1 MPLTFEVLEK
11 DIAGRIGRLKAGDR
25 TVRTPLLLP
34 VINPHL
40 QPVAPAEMKAMGAEG
55 IITNAYIFSRSSE
68 FRDQALSRGLH
79 DLLGFDGLIMTDS
92 GSFQLSVYGD
102 IAITSRETLEFQ
114 KAIGSDIHVPLDIP
128 TPPDA
133 DRARAEADL
142 AITHSREREAREIF
156 GPDAPLAGPVQGGIF
171 EDLRESA
178 GREVGEMG
186 FSFCPIGAVVPLM
199 ESYRYRDL
207 VRIVMAAKRGIPAS
221 SCVHLFGAGH
231 PAMFALAVAMGCDV
245 FDSAAYALYARDRR
259 YLTSSGSY
267 RVDELAELPCSCRVC
282 REYSATELRE
292 SDHIVK
298 LLSLH
303 NLAVSLAEVS
313 TIRQALNDGVLW
325 ELVDDRCRS
334 HPQLLRGY
342 RELLASAGQLAAG
355 DRISKRRFFYR
366 GTESCSRT
374 EVITY
379 QEALPRLP
387 LGETV
392 LIAMDGISRGGYDTT
407 LLFKPPFGPYHP
419 ALHET
424 FPIGQSEIPDW
435 DEAMVARG
443 CEGIR
448 ILAAASPGSLFTVVT
463 PPEWHE
469 LVRESLPGIEVTH
482 GNV

>member
-1 MPLTFEVLEK
+1 
-11 DIAGRIGRLKAGDR
+11 
-25 TVRTPLLLP
+25 
-34 VINPHL
+34 
-40 QPVAPAEMKAMGAEG
+40 
-55 IITNAYIFSRSSE
+55 
-68 FRDQALSRGLH
+68 
-79 DLLGFDGLIMTDS
+79 
-92 GSFQLSVYGD
+92 
-102 IAITSRETLEFQ
+102 
-114 KAIGSDIHVPLDIP
+114 
-128 TPPDA
+128 
-133 DRARAEADL
+133 
-142 AITHSREREAREIF
+142 
-156 GPDAPLAGPVQGGIF
+156 
-171 EDLRESA
+171 
-178 GREVGEMG
+178 
-186 FSFCPIGAVVPLM
+186 M

-342 RELLASAGQLAAG
+342 RELLASAGQLASR

-435 DEAMVARG
+435 DAAMVARG

-448 ILAAASPGSLFTVVT
+448 ILAAASPGSRFTVVT

-469 LVRESLPGIEVTH
+469 LVMGALPGIEVTH